1 MLDYNVEH
9 NHHSP
14 GRLELILPI
23 MLDWKT
29 ISSNFC
35 FPKLKR
41 TGPKKDYCLQHNSQ
55 IKLFSHIQ
63 VPSSVGE
70 CKGEAI
76 SVGERRQTSGTQHV
90 LYYPSL

>member
-23 MLDWKT
+23 MLDWETYFWQFLLSKIEEKGT
-29 ISSNFC
+29 
-35 FPKLKR
+35 
-41 TGPKKDYCLQHNSQ
+41 YCIQQNSQ
-55 IKLFSHIQ
+55 LNLFFHIQ

-70 CKGEAI
+70 CKGEAV
-76 SVGERRQTSGTQHV
+76 SVGERRQTSGTDHV
-90 LYYPSL
+90 LYRVFF

>member
-14 GRLELILPI
+14 GRLELILSI
-23 MLDWKT
+23 MLDWET
-29 ISSNFC
+29 ISGNFC

-41 TGPKKDYCLQHNSQ
+41 TGPNRTIAYNNSQ
-55 IKLFSHIQ
+55 IKLFSHVQ

-70 CKGEAI
+70 CKGEAV

-90 LYYPSL
+90 LYYPSA